1 MLVDTAGVICGANK
15 ELIEVA
21 RRSDSSVLRERGYDG
36 LSAEGWMSNVLNELA
51 TRCPMVNSILC
62 GLLENTTFPDKKN
75 PAICLIYGIMM
86 FLRCHE
92 LSRIQ
97 RINSVLLVQG
107 QASVN
112 VSHS

>member
-1 MLVDTAGVICGANK
+1 MLEKANK

-21 RRSDSSVLRERGYDG
+21 RRSEPSVLRQRDYDG
-36 LSAEGWMSNVLNELA
+36 ISADSWMSDVLEELA
-51 TRCPMVNSILC
+51 SRCPVTNNILC
-62 GLLENTTFPDKKN
+62 ALLENRIYPEKRN

-97 RINSVLLVQG
+97 RVNSILLIEG
-107 QASVN
+107 QVSVN
-112 VSHS
+112 VSHSHRLNN